1 MSLLDTTRSKCQD
14 MQYDQVLEYLEQG
27 YSIKFAAEQLGIP
40 YSRALNY
47 HKNLEFLDELR
58 EEGEDSQ
65 SIVHLDIRKSFYLE
79 LKSHDIK
86 TVNQLYDALECPE
99 DFEIQDILLNK
110 INLLVNSL

>member
-47 HKNLEFLDELR
+47 HKNLEFLDELK

-79 LKSHDIK
+79 LRSYGIK
-86 TVNQLYDALECPE
+86 TISDLYNALDHPE
-99 DFEIQDILLNK
+99 DFDIEEILLNK